1 MDIFIIIIIAVIVIL
16 ITTILYITI
25 VPPIINQFI
34 KNQITFLDTNPDITK
49 LGTIINKDLEKEP
62 LLNEIVQNIVNNIKN
77 NEYSKMDEE
86 LHEHNKGV
94 LYKISGIVI
103 LLVIVILVLKSK
115 FKIELVYFIFF
126 IVLIEYF
133 MIILFFLNDS
143 NLLNVDNITG
153 FLLKK
158 LYSYTIS

>member
-1 MDIFIIIIIAVIVIL
+1 MDIFIIIIIIL
-16 ITTILYITI
+16 LVTIILYITI

-34 KNQITFLDTNPDITK
+34 KNQITFLDTNPDITN
-49 LGTIINKDLEKEP
+49 LGSILNKDLEKEP
-62 LLNEIVQNIVNNIKN
+62 ELNNTIQNILNSIKN
-77 NEYSKMDEE
+77 DEYSKIDEL

-94 LYKISGIVI
+94 LYKVSGLII
-103 LLVIVILVLKSK
+103 LLVILILLLKSK

-143 NLLNVDNITG
+143 NLLNIDNLTG
-153 FLLKK
+153 LLLKK